1 MKSDPFYVKDSLS
14 SQFDNEDKIRQQKKL
29 EFMEQQR
36 KDYLEYLKM
45 KDNKKTGTPFKITE
59 DAEYHPPIK
68 KLDNRDAN
76 LCTNIA
82 KDNQYSREGYQI
94 NDWKIP
100 DKYEKNFNENYIRG
114 KNRSGYNII
123 NHQIY
128 DVKELE
134 NKRTNPSLREEL
146 QQYEKNLKNQFQ
158 NLNINDNSPNKYY
171 ENNQGQENKN
181 INDINQRNNF
191 INYEKQS
198 QYPNLNQKYQD
209 MEVYQNYERPP
220 QNYQRNEINRNNND
234 QPNIPPENNY
244 IQQIKEEQDYKNYLE
259 YIKKKELME
268 KEKEYEEYLR
278 QKEQNL
284 QMQQEKEKEQYT
296 YNNPNSQRLPNFHNF
311 INTAEDYKNKQN
323 SYIDQYAENLE
334 QQRRDLEYKR
344 QQEQKV
350 LTKENMELYAQQ
362 QKNNNYKNEISQLP
376 FDRFQEEREEYY
388 SNKKKNVSTYSNL
401 TSMTTTNPSLKNDP
415 NVKPF
420 IDPEKAYENK
430 IKEEKMN
437 KYRRELDE
445 QIRNRPQGAYGKINN
460 DRRMEVPPDPFSRG
474 YNPNKNA
481 TNNNNQ
487 MMFNP
492 ITNQP
497 LSDYKSQQE
506 QMQKER
512 EKKINE
518 LYNLQERN
526 DKIENKD
533 YIKNKKEQIP
543 MEYNPYKNPYSA
555 YQGHP

>member
-430 IKEEKMN
+430 LKEEKMN

-445 QIRNRPQGAYGKINN
+445 QIRNRPQEAYGRINN
-460 DRRMEVPPDPFSRG
+460 DRRMEVPPDPCKF
-474 YNPNKNA
+474 
-481 TNNNNQ
+481 
-487 MMFNP
+487 
-492 ITNQP
+492 I
-497 LSDYKSQQE
+497 
-506 QMQKER
+506 
-512 EKKINE
+512 I
-518 LYNLQERN
+518 
-526 DKIENKD
+526 
-533 YIKNKKEQIP
+533 
-543 MEYNPYKNPYSA
+543 
-555 YQGHP
+555 

>member
-1 MKSDPFYVKDSLS
+1 MKSDPFYVNDSLS

-460 DRRMEVPPDPFSRG
+460 DRRMEVPPDPC
-474 YNPNKNA
+474 K
-481 TNNNNQ
+481 
-487 MMFNP
+487 
-492 ITNQP
+492 
-497 LSDYKSQQE
+497 
-506 QMQKER
+506 
-512 EKKINE
+512 
-518 LYNLQERN
+518 
-526 DKIENKD
+526 
-533 YIKNKKEQIP
+533 YIK
-543 MEYNPYKNPYSA
+543 
-555 YQGHP
+555 

>member
-284 QMQQEKEKEQYT
+284 QMQQEKQKEQYT

-460 DRRMEVPPDPFSRG
+460 DRRMEVPPDPC
-474 YNPNKNA
+474 K
-481 TNNNNQ
+481 
-487 MMFNP
+487 
-492 ITNQP
+492 
-497 LSDYKSQQE
+497 
-506 QMQKER
+506 
-512 EKKINE
+512 
-518 LYNLQERN
+518 
-526 DKIENKD
+526 
-533 YIKNKKEQIP
+533 YIK
-543 MEYNPYKNPYSA
+543 
-555 YQGHP
+555 

>member
-1 MKSDPFYVKDSLS
+1 M
-14 SQFDNEDKIRQQKKL
+14 
-29 EFMEQQR
+29 
-36 KDYLEYLKM
+36 
-45 KDNKKTGTPFKITE
+45 
-59 DAEYHPPIK
+59 
-68 KLDNRDAN
+68 
-76 LCTNIA
+76 
-82 KDNQYSREGYQI
+82 
-94 NDWKIP
+94 
-100 DKYEKNFNENYIRG
+100 
-114 KNRSGYNII
+114 
-123 NHQIY
+123 
-128 DVKELE
+128 
-134 NKRTNPSLREEL
+134 NPSLREEL

-158 NLNINDNSPNKYY
+158 NLNLNENSPNKYY

-181 INDINQRNNF
+181 INDMNQRNNF

-209 MEVYQNYERPP
+209 MEVYQNYEKPP
-220 QNYQRNEINRNNND
+220 QTYQRNEINRNNND

-278 QKEQNL
+278 QKGQNL

-362 QKNNNYKNEISQLP
+362 QKNNNYKNDISQLP

-460 DRRMEVPPDPFSRG
+460 DRRMEVPPDPC
-474 YNPNKNA
+474 K
-481 TNNNNQ
+481 
-487 MMFNP
+487 
-492 ITNQP
+492 
-497 LSDYKSQQE
+497 
-506 QMQKER
+506 
-512 EKKINE
+512 
-518 LYNLQERN
+518 
-526 DKIENKD
+526 
-533 YIKNKKEQIP
+533 YIK
-543 MEYNPYKNPYSA
+543 
-555 YQGHP
+555 

>member
-158 NLNINDNSPNKYY
+158 NLNNNDNSPNKYY

-323 SYIDQYAENLE
+323 SYIDQFAENLE
-334 QQRRDLEYKR
+334 QQRRDLDYKR

-362 QKNNNYKNEISQLP
+362 QKNNNFKNEISQLP

-460 DRRMEVPPDPFSRG
+460 DRRMEVPPDPC
-474 YNPNKNA
+474 K
-481 TNNNNQ
+481 
-487 MMFNP
+487 
-492 ITNQP
+492 
-497 LSDYKSQQE
+497 
-506 QMQKER
+506 
-512 EKKINE
+512 
-518 LYNLQERN
+518 
-526 DKIENKD
+526 
-533 YIKNKKEQIP
+533 YIK
-543 MEYNPYKNPYSA
+543 
-555 YQGHP
+555 

>member
-158 NLNINDNSPNKYY
+158 NLNLNENGPNKYY

-460 DRRMEVPPDPFSRG
+460 DRRMEVPPDPC
-474 YNPNKNA
+474 K
-481 TNNNNQ
+481 
-487 MMFNP
+487 
-492 ITNQP
+492 
-497 LSDYKSQQE
+497 
-506 QMQKER
+506 
-512 EKKINE
+512 
-518 LYNLQERN
+518 
-526 DKIENKD
+526 
-533 YIKNKKEQIP
+533 YIK
-543 MEYNPYKNPYSA
+543 
-555 YQGHP
+555 

>member
-209 MEVYQNYERPP
+209 MEEYQNYERPP

-460 DRRMEVPPDPFSRG
+460 DRRMEVPPDPC
-474 YNPNKNA
+474 K
-481 TNNNNQ
+481 
-487 MMFNP
+487 
-492 ITNQP
+492 
-497 LSDYKSQQE
+497 
-506 QMQKER
+506 
-512 EKKINE
+512 
-518 LYNLQERN
+518 
-526 DKIENKD
+526 
-533 YIKNKKEQIP
+533 YIK
-543 MEYNPYKNPYSA
+543 
-555 YQGHP
+555 

>member
-134 NKRTNPSLREEL
+134 NKRMNPSLREEL

-171 ENNQGQENKN
+171 ENNQGQANKN

-460 DRRMEVPPDPFSRG
+460 DRRMEVPPDPCKF
-474 YNPNKNA
+474 
-481 TNNNNQ
+481 
-487 MMFNP
+487 
-492 ITNQP
+492 I
-497 LSDYKSQQE
+497 
-506 QMQKER
+506 
-512 EKKINE
+512 I
-518 LYNLQERN
+518 
-526 DKIENKD
+526 
-533 YIKNKKEQIP
+533 
-543 MEYNPYKNPYSA
+543 
-555 YQGHP
+555 

>member
-209 MEVYQNYERPP
+209 KEVYQNYERPP

-362 QKNNNYKNEISQLP
+362 QKNNNFKNEISQLP

-460 DRRMEVPPDPFSRG
+460 DRRMEVPPDPC
-474 YNPNKNA
+474 K
-481 TNNNNQ
+481 
-487 MMFNP
+487 
-492 ITNQP
+492 
-497 LSDYKSQQE
+497 
-506 QMQKER
+506 
-512 EKKINE
+512 
-518 LYNLQERN
+518 
-526 DKIENKD
+526 
-533 YIKNKKEQIP
+533 
-543 MEYNPYKNPYSA
+543 
-555 YQGHP
+555 

>member
-134 NKRTNPSLREEL
+134 NKRMNPSLREEL

-158 NLNINDNSPNKYY
+158 NLNLNENSPNKYY
-171 ENNQGQENKN
+171 ENNQGQANKN
-181 INDINQRNNF
+181 INDMNQRNNF

-209 MEVYQNYERPP
+209 MEVYQNYEKPP
-220 QNYQRNEINRNNND
+220 QTYQRNEINRNNND

-284 QMQQEKEKEQYT
+284 QMQQEKQKEQYT

-362 QKNNNYKNEISQLP
+362 QKNNYKNEISQLP

-460 DRRMEVPPDPFSRG
+460 DRRMEVPPDPC
-474 YNPNKNA
+474 K
-481 TNNNNQ
+481 
-487 MMFNP
+487 
-492 ITNQP
+492 
-497 LSDYKSQQE
+497 
-506 QMQKER
+506 
-512 EKKINE
+512 
-518 LYNLQERN
+518 
-526 DKIENKD
+526 
-533 YIKNKKEQIP
+533 YIK
-543 MEYNPYKNPYSA
+543 
-555 YQGHP
+555 

>member
-284 QMQQEKEKEQYT
+284 HMQQEKEKEQYT

-460 DRRMEVPPDPFSRG
+460 DRRMEVPPDPC
-474 YNPNKNA
+474 K
-481 TNNNNQ
+481 
-487 MMFNP
+487 
-492 ITNQP
+492 
-497 LSDYKSQQE
+497 
-506 QMQKER
+506 
-512 EKKINE
+512 
-518 LYNLQERN
+518 
-526 DKIENKD
+526 
-533 YIKNKKEQIP
+533 YIK
-543 MEYNPYKNPYSA
+543 
-555 YQGHP
+555 

>member
-59 DAEYHPPIK
+59 NAEYHPPIK

-220 QNYQRNEINRNNND
+220 QNYQRNEINRNNNH

-460 DRRMEVPPDPFSRG
+460 DRRMEVPPDPC
-474 YNPNKNA
+474 K
-481 TNNNNQ
+481 
-487 MMFNP
+487 
-492 ITNQP
+492 
-497 LSDYKSQQE
+497 
-506 QMQKER
+506 
-512 EKKINE
+512 
-518 LYNLQERN
+518 
-526 DKIENKD
+526 
-533 YIKNKKEQIP
+533 YIK
-543 MEYNPYKNPYSA
+543 
-555 YQGHP
+555 

>member
-59 DAEYHPPIK
+59 DEEYHPPIK

-82 KDNQYSREGYQI
+82 KDNQYSRDGYQI

-100 DKYEKNFNENYIRG
+100 DKYEKNFDENYIRG

-128 DVKELE
+128 DVKESE
-134 NKRTNPSLREEL
+134 KKRMNPSLRDEL

-158 NLNINDNSPNKYY
+158 NLNLNENAPNKYY
-171 ENNQGQENKN
+171 ENNQNQANKN

-198 QYPNLNQKYQD
+198 QYPNLNPKYQEND
-209 MEVYQNYERPP
+209 IYQNYEKPP
-220 QNYQRNEINRNNND
+220 QDYQRNQINRNNNYN
-234 QPNIPPENNY
+234 QPNIQPENNY
-244 IQQIKEEQDYKNYLE
+244 IQQIKEEQEYKNYLE

-284 QMQQEKEKEQYT
+284 QIEKEREQNT
-296 YNNPNSQRLPNFHNF
+296 YNIPHNQRLPNFHIF

-350 LTKENMELYAQQ
+350 LTKENMELYAHQ
-362 QKNNNYKNEISQLP
+362 QKNNNYKNDISQLP

-430 IKEEKMN
+430 LKEEKIN

-445 QIRNRPQGAYGKINN
+445 QIRNRPQEAYGRINN
-460 DRRMEVPPDPFSRG
+460 DRRMEVPPDPC
-474 YNPNKNA
+474 
-481 TNNNNQ
+481 
-487 MMFNP
+487 
-492 ITNQP
+492 
-497 LSDYKSQQE
+497 KS
-506 QMQKER
+506 
-512 EKKINE
+512 I
-518 LYNLQERN
+518 
-526 DKIENKD
+526 I
-533 YIKNKKEQIP
+533 
-543 MEYNPYKNPYSA
+543 
-555 YQGHP
+555 

>member
-460 DRRMEVPPDPFSRG
+460 DRRMEVPPDPC
-474 YNPNKNA
+474 K
-481 TNNNNQ
+481 
-487 MMFNP
+487 
-492 ITNQP
+492 
-497 LSDYKSQQE
+497 
-506 QMQKER
+506 
-512 EKKINE
+512 
-518 LYNLQERN
+518 
-526 DKIENKD
+526 
-533 YIKNKKEQIP
+533 YIK
-543 MEYNPYKNPYSA
+543 
-555 YQGHP
+555 

>member
-1 MKSDPFYVKDSLS
+1 MKSNPFYVKDSLS

-284 QMQQEKEKEQYT
+284 QMQQENQKEQYT

-362 QKNNNYKNEISQLP
+362 QKNNNFKNEISQLP

-460 DRRMEVPPDPFSRG
+460 DRRMEVPPDPC
-474 YNPNKNA
+474 K
-481 TNNNNQ
+481 
-487 MMFNP
+487 
-492 ITNQP
+492 
-497 LSDYKSQQE
+497 
-506 QMQKER
+506 
-512 EKKINE
+512 
-518 LYNLQERN
+518 
-526 DKIENKD
+526 
-533 YIKNKKEQIP
+533 YIK
-543 MEYNPYKNPYSA
+543 
-555 YQGHP
+555 

>member
-1 MKSDPFYVKDSLS
+1 MSSDPFYVKDSLS
-14 SQFDNEDKIRQQKKL
+14 SQFDKEDKIRQQKRL

-445 QIRNRPQGAYGKINN
+445 QIRHRPQGAYGKINN
-460 DRRMEVPPDPFSRG
+460 DRRMEVPPDPC
-474 YNPNKNA
+474 K
-481 TNNNNQ
+481 
-487 MMFNP
+487 
-492 ITNQP
+492 
-497 LSDYKSQQE
+497 
-506 QMQKER
+506 
-512 EKKINE
+512 
-518 LYNLQERN
+518 
-526 DKIENKD
+526 
-533 YIKNKKEQIP
+533 YIK
-543 MEYNPYKNPYSA
+543 
-555 YQGHP
+555 

>member
-284 QMQQEKEKEQYT
+284 QMQQVKEKEQYT

-460 DRRMEVPPDPFSRG
+460 DRRMEVPPDPC
-474 YNPNKNA
+474 K
-481 TNNNNQ
+481 
-487 MMFNP
+487 
-492 ITNQP
+492 
-497 LSDYKSQQE
+497 
-506 QMQKER
+506 
-512 EKKINE
+512 
-518 LYNLQERN
+518 
-526 DKIENKD
+526 
-533 YIKNKKEQIP
+533 YIK
-543 MEYNPYKNPYSA
+543 
-555 YQGHP
+555 

>member
-134 NKRTNPSLREEL
+134 NKRMNPSLREEL

-158 NLNINDNSPNKYY
+158 NLNLNENGPNKYY
-171 ENNQGQENKN
+171 ENNQGQANKN
-181 INDINQRNNF
+181 INDMNQRNNF

-209 MEVYQNYERPP
+209 MELYQNYERPS
-220 QNYQRNEINRNNND
+220 QNYQRNEINRNNNE
-234 QPNIPPENNY
+234 QPNVQPENNY

-284 QMQQEKEKEQYT
+284 QMQQVKEKEQYT

-415 NVKPF
+415 NVNPF

-445 QIRNRPQGAYGKINN
+445 QLRNRPQGAYGKINN
-460 DRRMEVPPDPFSRG
+460 DRRMEVPPDPC
-474 YNPNKNA
+474 K
-481 TNNNNQ
+481 
-487 MMFNP
+487 
-492 ITNQP
+492 
-497 LSDYKSQQE
+497 
-506 QMQKER
+506 
-512 EKKINE
+512 
-518 LYNLQERN
+518 
-526 DKIENKD
+526 
-533 YIKNKKEQIP
+533 YIK
-543 MEYNPYKNPYSA
+543 
-555 YQGHP
+555 

>member
-76 LCTNIA
+76 LCTNIT
-82 KDNQYSREGYQI
+82 KDNQYSRDGYQI
-94 NDWKIP
+94 NEWKIP
-100 DKYEKNFNENYIRG
+100 DKYEKNFDENYIRG

-128 DVKELE
+128 DVKESE
-134 NKRTNPSLREEL
+134 KKRMNPSLRDEL

-158 NLNINDNSPNKYY
+158 NLNLNENTPNKYY
-171 ENNQGQENKN
+171 ENNQSQTNKN
-181 INDINQRNNF
+181 INDINQRKNF
-191 INYEKQS
+191 IDYEKQS
-198 QYPNLNQKYQD
+198 QYPNLNPKYQEND
-209 MEVYQNYERPP
+209 IYQNYERPP
-220 QNYQRNEINRNNND
+220 QDYQRNQINRNNNYN
-234 QPNIPPENNY
+234 QPNIQSENNY
-244 IQQIKEEQDYKNYLE
+244 IQQIKEEQEYKNYLE

-284 QMQQEKEKEQYT
+284 QIEKEREQ
-296 YNNPNSQRLPNFHNF
+296 NIHNIPGNQRLPNFHNF

-362 QKNNNYKNEISQLP
+362 QKNNNYKSDISQLP

-430 IKEEKMN
+430 LKEEKMN

-445 QIRNRPQGAYGKINN
+445 QIRNRPQEAYGRINN
-460 DRRMEVPPDPFSRG
+460 DRRMEVPPDPCKF
-474 YNPNKNA
+474 
-481 TNNNNQ
+481 
-487 MMFNP
+487 
-492 ITNQP
+492 I
-497 LSDYKSQQE
+497 
-506 QMQKER
+506 
-512 EKKINE
+512 I
-518 LYNLQERN
+518 
-526 DKIENKD
+526 
-533 YIKNKKEQIP
+533 
-543 MEYNPYKNPYSA
+543 
-555 YQGHP
+555 

>member
-284 QMQQEKEKEQYT
+284 QMQQVKEKEQYT

-445 QIRNRPQGAYGKINN
+445 QIRNRPQGAYAKINN
-460 DRRMEVPPDPFSRG
+460 DRRMEVPPDPC
-474 YNPNKNA
+474 K
-481 TNNNNQ
+481 
-487 MMFNP
+487 
-492 ITNQP
+492 
-497 LSDYKSQQE
+497 
-506 QMQKER
+506 
-512 EKKINE
+512 
-518 LYNLQERN
+518 
-526 DKIENKD
+526 
-533 YIKNKKEQIP
+533 YIK
-543 MEYNPYKNPYSA
+543 
-555 YQGHP
+555 

>member
-1 MKSDPFYVKDSLS
+1 MNTASAAA
-14 SQFDNEDKIRQQKKL
+14 
-29 EFMEQQR
+29 
-36 KDYLEYLKM
+36 
-45 KDNKKTGTPFKITE
+45 TAFKNVVE
-59 DAEYHPPIK
+59 
-68 KLDNRDAN
+68 
-76 LCTNIA
+76 
-82 KDNQYSREGYQI
+82 

-134 NKRTNPSLREEL
+134 NKRMNPSLREEL

-158 NLNINDNSPNKYY
+158 NLNLNENSPNKYY

-181 INDINQRNNF
+181 INDMNQRNNF

-209 MEVYQNYERPP
+209 MEVYQNYEKPP
-220 QNYQRNEINRNNND
+220 QTYQRNEINRNNND
-234 QPNIPPENNY
+234 QPNIPQENNY

-284 QMQQEKEKEQYT
+284 QMQQEKEKEQYA

-323 SYIDQYAENLE
+323 SYIDQFAENLE
-334 QQRRDLEYKR
+334 QQRRDLDYKR

-362 QKNNNYKNEISQLP
+362 QKNNNFKNEISQLP

-460 DRRMEVPPDPFSRG
+460 DRRMEVPPDPC
-474 YNPNKNA
+474 K
-481 TNNNNQ
+481 
-487 MMFNP
+487 
-492 ITNQP
+492 
-497 LSDYKSQQE
+497 
-506 QMQKER
+506 
-512 EKKINE
+512 
-518 LYNLQERN
+518 
-526 DKIENKD
+526 
-533 YIKNKKEQIP
+533 YIK
-543 MEYNPYKNPYSA
+543 
-555 YQGHP
+555 

>member
-158 NLNINDNSPNKYY
+158 NLNINENGPNKYY
-171 ENNQGQENKN
+171 ENNQGQANKN
-181 INDINQRNNF
+181 INDMNQRNNF

-209 MEVYQNYERPP
+209 IEVYQNYEKPP

-234 QPNIPPENNY
+234 QPNIPQENNY

-460 DRRMEVPPDPFSRG
+460 DRRMEVPPDPC
-474 YNPNKNA
+474 K
-481 TNNNNQ
+481 
-487 MMFNP
+487 
-492 ITNQP
+492 
-497 LSDYKSQQE
+497 
-506 QMQKER
+506 
-512 EKKINE
+512 
-518 LYNLQERN
+518 
-526 DKIENKD
+526 
-533 YIKNKKEQIP
+533 YIK
-543 MEYNPYKNPYSA
+543 
-555 YQGHP
+555 

>member
-278 QKEQNL
+278 QKEQNF

-460 DRRMEVPPDPFSRG
+460 DRRMEVPPDPC
-474 YNPNKNA
+474 K
-481 TNNNNQ
+481 
-487 MMFNP
+487 
-492 ITNQP
+492 
-497 LSDYKSQQE
+497 
-506 QMQKER
+506 
-512 EKKINE
+512 
-518 LYNLQERN
+518 
-526 DKIENKD
+526 
-533 YIKNKKEQIP
+533 YIK
-543 MEYNPYKNPYSA
+543 
-555 YQGHP
+555 